1 MQVLKNKKKR
11 SLCIKIKIL
20 TNEEIYLINQK
31 LNSSFEQSK
40 QYLPARINFYI
51 QKNKK
56 IIADLAFVI
65 EESRNAIILEF
76 GSPDEE
82 GKVIIPKDKIQEAN
96 KELIDLFSIKQEI
109 DIELIDLEAIENY
122 SFTMDQMEAL
132 MFMIE
137 E

>member
-1 MQVLKNKKKR
+1 MVKV
-11 SLCIKIKIL
+11 L

-31 LNSSFEQSK
+31 LNNSFEQFN

-56 IIADLAFVI
+56 IIADLASVI
-65 EESRNAIILEF
+65 EEARNTIILEF
-76 GSPDEE
+76 GSPDDE
-82 GKVIIPKDKIQEAN
+82 GKVIIPKDRIQEAN

-109 DIELIDLEAIENY
+109 DIELINLEAIENY

>member
-1 MQVLKNKKKR
+1 M
-11 SLCIKIKIL
+11 IKVL

-31 LNSSFEQSK
+31 LNNSFEQFN

-56 IIADLAFVI
+56 IIADLASVI
-65 EESRNAIILEF
+65 EEARNAIILEF

-82 GKVIIPKDKIQEAN
+82 GRVTISQDKIPEAN
-96 KELIDLFSIKQEI
+96 KEIYDLFSIKQEMN
-109 DIELIDLEAIENY
+109 IDLISLESIENY